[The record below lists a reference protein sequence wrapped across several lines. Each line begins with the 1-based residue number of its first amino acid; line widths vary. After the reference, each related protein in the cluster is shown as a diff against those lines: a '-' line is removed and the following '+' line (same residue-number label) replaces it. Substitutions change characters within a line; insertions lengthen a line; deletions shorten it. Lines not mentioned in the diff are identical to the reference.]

1 LIEKINNQ
9 IRVKEVRVISD
20 DGENFGVL
28 DTQKA
33 IKLAEERGLDLIE
46 ISPNANPPVAKIT
59 DYGRFQYEKNKKQ
72 KKAKENAHL
81 TETKSIQI
89 KIGTGK
95 NDLNLK
101 AKRASEWLREGH
113 RIKVELFLPGRTKY
127 MDKKFLEERLN
138 RILNL
143 ITEEYKIAEEFKK
156 VPKGVMI
163 TLEKGS
169 KKEKNENK

>member
-1 LIEKINNQ
+1 MIEKINNQ